1 MRKYRILLI
10 VLPFLMFSCMVDESE
25 YTIQE
30 KEDVDVDQIAVD
42 TTTGEEV
49 LPERQLVPGV
59 HLVTLK
65 VPVEPNSLDSIER
78 QFKYYMPVTLNSAES
93 VSLLFEFHGS
103 YEFDKGEG
111 IPNPIADIQETSALN
126 QKALKENF
134 VICYPVGETIIHA
147 DSSGV
152 INWQNSE
159 KHFPFVDAMVKYFTE
174 DNEPR
179 IDPKRIYSTGQSSG
193 AIFSFVLAFERSD
206 IFASIVPR
214 AGQMSLSE
222 VTTMPQRAVPVR
234 VFAGVEDTIVI
245 HSAVLQNMTDWAEQI
260 GGYFSSD
267 MQMDT
272 TSYEDVRDMI
282 DVTIRYWHGGKA
294 DYEIYSLAGIGHGIP
309 LSDDLV
315 DDMWEF
321 MESHTMDNASTQLFV
336 TTDVKEIEAQCGE
349 PITIQLSYSEGAELE
364 MTGAPKG
371 WNAQLD
377 GTQVTMT
384 APADYFG
391 NIDREGAITFTVTS
405 GTQEPATCEVTYYLE
420 APKTYFEVGDIYYN
434 ENFEPQG
441 VVFWV
446 NPENIREAKIVGLQE
461 ARIKLG
467 DFGPDFITPDQDNG
481 SANTAAYVEQNN
493 TLDSPYSNRESAVI
507 WASEYNGE
515 QEWYLPAI
523 NELLE
528 IFGKAAAIN
537 ESLESIGALTLPSGG
552 YCLSSTVDMVDGRKS
567 YYEVNCGQASIQIE
581 INQYAD
587 TSRAVRKVT
596 KE

>member
-1 MRKYRILLI
+1 MRKYWSLFI

-30 KEDVDVDQIAVD
+30 KEDVNVDQIAVD

-49 LPERQLVPGV
+49 LPEGQLVPGV

-65 VPVEPNSLDSIER
+65 MPVEPNSLDSIER
-78 QFKYYMPVTLNSAES
+78 QFKYYMPVTLNAGEPI
-93 VSLLFEFHGS
+93 SLLFEFHGS
-103 YEFDKGEG
+103 REFNKEEG
-111 IPNPIADIQETSALN
+111 IPNPIADIKETSALN
-126 QKALKENF
+126 RKALKENF
-134 VICYPVGETIIHA
+134 VICYPLGETIINA

-152 INWQNSE
+152 VNWQNSE
-159 KHFPFVDAMVKYFTE
+159 KHLPFVDAMVKYFTE

-272 TSYEDVRDMI
+272 TSYEDTRGEI
-282 DVTIRYWHGGKA
+282 DVAIRYWHGGKA
-294 DYEIYSLAGIGHGIP
+294 DYEIYSLAGTGHSVVLVDG
-309 LSDDLV
+309 LV

-321 MESHTMDNASTQLFV
+321 MESHSLDNASTKLFV
-336 TTDVKEIEAQCGE
+336 TTDIKEIEAQCGE
-349 PITIQLSYSEGAELE
+349 PITIQLSYTEGAKLE
-364 MTGAPKG
+364 MIGAPKG

-377 GTQVTMT
+377 GTKVTMT

-391 NIDREGAITFTVTS
+391 NIDREGTITFTVTS
-405 GTQEPATCEVTYYLE
+405 GTQEAATCEVPYYLE
-420 APKTYFEVGDIYYN
+420 VPKTYFEVGDVYYN
-434 ENFEPQG
+434 EKFEPQG